1 VSAQIPLAMRELL
14 LRQAAEHERSLSGEI
29 RVALRQ
35 HLQTS
40 SAPGVV
46 GPRTASGGSAAR
58 PEQRVRS

>member
-1 VSAQIPLAMRELL
+1 MRELL